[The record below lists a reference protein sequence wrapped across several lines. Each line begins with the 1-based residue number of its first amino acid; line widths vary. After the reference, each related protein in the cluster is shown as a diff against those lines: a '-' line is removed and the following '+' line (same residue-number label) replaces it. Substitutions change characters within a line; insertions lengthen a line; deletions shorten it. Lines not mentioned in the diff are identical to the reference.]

1 MERERKL
8 RFCARLL
15 LAALAAGLAIP
26 AAYGDSCTTQ
36 AQMTA
41 TQRDDFS
48 RAARM
53 LVSDVQNGDVQGLR
67 DDTLPSVAANFAGIA
82 NSADALKPEI
92 QQAGLTVEALFA
104 FEAAQA
110 AAGTQ
115 AAQFFCSAP
124 GSTMTV
130 VLNFS
135 GLPAGKYA
143 LAIVHATGVPKPQ
156 QISVIL
162 AQTPDGQWKLA
173 GIFSRPLMLGGRNGV
188 WYWSQARQY
197 AQRKQDWPAWFYYQI
212 ASFLVEPADFLS
224 SPNVD
229 RLNREAQ
236 QVHPQNLPA
245 EQPVTVEINGS
256 PFEITRVD
264 TSAELGPL
272 DFVIHYNPSPAQAAQ
287 LRDPVAA
294 RQQVV
299 TLMTGM
305 LAMHPGLREAFHGLW
320 VYADAG
326 NATAFALELPMNQ
339 IPGGTPG
346 GAVPHA
352 GGQ

>member
-1 MERERKL
+1 MERQRKL
-8 RFCARLL
+8 RLGARLL
-15 LAALAAGLAIP
+15 LLALAGGLAIP
-26 AAYGDSCTTQ
+26 AAHGDSCTTQ
-36 AQMTA
+36 AQMSA
-41 TQRDDFS
+41 AQRDDFA
-48 RAARM
+48 RVARM

-82 NSADALKPEI
+82 NSADALKPLI

-104 FEAAQA
+104 FDAAQA
-110 AAGTQ
+110 AGSTQ
-115 AAQFFCSAP
+115 AAQFFCSPP
-124 GSTMTV
+124 GSTLTV

-135 GLPAGKYA
+135 GLPSGKYA

-162 AQTPDGQWKLA
+162 AQTPEGQWKLA
-173 GIFSRPLMLGGRNGV
+173 GIFSRPLMLAGRNGV

-197 AQRKQDWPAWFYYQI
+197 AQRKQDWAAWFYYQI

-229 RLNREAQ
+229 KLNREAQ
-236 QVHPQNLPA
+236 QVHPQNLPSG
-245 EQPVTVEINGS
+245 QPVSVEINGS

-272 DFVIHYNPSPAQAAQ
+272 DFVIHYNPNVAQAAQ

-299 TLMTGM
+299 ALMSGM
-305 LAMHPGLREAFHGLW
+305 LAMHPGLRDAFHGLW
-320 VYADAG
+320 VYADSG

-339 IPGGTPG
+339 IPGGTSG
-346 GAVPHA
+346 GTA
-352 GGQ
+352 GNTVGQ